1 MKAIALTFAAFTAAC
16 SSPPST
22 PPSTNDPDLERAI
35 TARYGGDRTGAC
47 VSAAMIE
54 GDSVRRASACADPTH
69 ARSLA
74 GAFEIGSVSKTMTAS
89 LLAGL
94 IAEGKITLDD
104 PITSY
109 LPPGTVVPTFQGAP
123 ILIKHLVTHTA
134 GLPPLPS
141 KMPTTTP
148 TDPYAQLTPAE
159 LIGSLADVTL
169 PQAPGAKW
177 AYSNFGFMVLSYIV
191 THIAGSDLEATARAR
206 LFGPLQMADAYVDHA
221 PAGISALPGHRSTG
235 EVTPAW
241 HFAPELAGV
250 GGVRATLDDLVHY
263 AQGEL
268 GQGDEATVKILAA
281 THPAVD
287 LGMPRPAGDPEM
299 AMAWIRVPH
308 NGDTVL
314 AHDGGTG
321 GFVSF
326 VAFNP
331 DADRAVVLLADTQL
345 DNVGGLNN
353 LASHLLDPTVALEP
367 PRTIATP
374 PAALLAALAGHY
386 SVAGIDLTVSAASG
400 GLIATIDDGTVL
412 TFQYDSHGDFF
423 THDLDAIVTPVTGSD
438 GQQTFELIQGG
449 TPLVATRLASAQ
461 P

>member
-1 MKAIALTFAAFTAAC
+1 MKAIALTVAAFTAAC
-16 SSPPST
+16 SSSSSS
-22 PPSTNDPDLERAI
+22 PSTNDPDLQKEI
-35 TARYGGDRTGAC
+35 EARYAGDRTGAC

-69 ARSLA
+69 PRSLD

-89 LLAGL
+89 LLADL
-94 IAEGKITLDD
+94 IAQGKITLED
-104 PITSY
+104 PIASY
-109 LPPGTVVPTFQGAP
+109 LPPGTVVPNFQGAP

-141 KMPTTTP
+141 KMPTNTP
-148 TDPYAQLTPAE
+148 TDPYAQLTPDA
-159 LIGSLADVTL
+159 LIASLADVTL

-191 THIAGSDLEATARAR
+191 THIAGTDYETTARAR
-206 LFGPLQMADAYVDHA
+206 LFGPLQMTDAYVDNA
-221 PAGISALPGHRSTG
+221 PAGINELPGHRSTG
-235 EVTPAW
+235 ELTPAW
-241 HFAPELAGV
+241 HFTPELAGV
-250 GGVRATLDDLVHY
+250 GGVRATLDDLVRY
-263 AQGEL
+263 AQAEL
-268 GQGDEATVKILAA
+268 GQGDAATVKLLAT
-281 THPAVD
+281 THAAVD

-308 NGDTVL
+308 NGHTVL

-326 VAFNP
+326 VAFDP
-331 DADRAVVLLADTQL
+331 DAEQAVVLLSDTQL
-345 DNVGGLNN
+345 DNVGGLGN

-374 PAALLAALAGHY
+374 PASLLAALAGHY
-386 SVAGIDLTVSAASG
+386 QVAGLDVTVSTANG
-400 GLIATIDDGTVL
+400 GLIATLADGTVL

-423 THDLDAIVTPVTGSD
+423 THDIDAVVTPVTGTD
-438 GQQTFELIQGG
+438 GQQTFELVESGA
-449 TPLVATRLASAQ
+449 PLLATRLASAQ